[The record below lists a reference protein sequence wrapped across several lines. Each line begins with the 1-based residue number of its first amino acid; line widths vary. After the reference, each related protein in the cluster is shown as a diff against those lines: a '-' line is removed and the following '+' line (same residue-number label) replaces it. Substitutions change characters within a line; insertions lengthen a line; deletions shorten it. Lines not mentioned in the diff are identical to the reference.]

1 MKQIQ
6 KRISHSGTKQVGN
19 VRKLD
24 ASRVFFI
31 LFLGV
36 KKVHG
41 ASISILIGM
50 KTAQTSSKL

>member
-6 KRISHSGTKQVGN
+6 KSISHSGTKQVGN

-36 KKVHG
+36 KKVQG
-41 ASISILIGM
+41 A
-50 KTAQTSSKL
+50 